1 MNVKNSLL
9 TIYVG
14 IILTLILLGIGIGVF
29 NHTMEKRKTQTTEVV
44 EEQESETDIKASL
57 AVRTEDIIKGESEG
71 IIKDGSAEQRENPGT
86 QNPFVVT
93 PKNNI
98 EKPIN
103 LDEDE
108 EEADEEDAKED
119 KSDEDSSD
127 ADSDNSA
134 ESGSTK
140 KEDEAL
146 KSDAG
151 SSKDNTVDSK
161 KTDDAGQNGSND
173 AGSNASNEQ
182 ENKETVQSS
191 EEDDDIAMGYQARQG
206 NEPEVLDFVDV
217 YQEQYQVEIDPDVRK
232 HDYILDC
239 FKENGRYIKYEG
251 DKSYRYRLGIDI
263 SHHDGEIDFN
273 AVKESGIDFVI
284 IRVGY
289 RGYGAEG
296 ILREDKNYR
305 QYIEAA
311 HDAGLD
317 VGVYI
322 FSQAINTDEAREEAE
337 LVLNAL
343 EDYDIELPVVYDPES
358 ILNANARTD
367 YVSAE
372 QFTENAVTFCQI
384 MEDAGYQPMIYCNM
398 LWEAFKLDLYQL
410 SDYPIWYADYEEK
423 PQTPYY
429 FSFWQYS
436 NTGKVPGVDGMVD
449 LDIQLIPAE

>member
-44 EEQESETDIKASL
+44 EEQEPETDIKASL

-103 LDEDE
+103 LDED
-108 EEADEEDAKED
+108 
-119 KSDEDSSD
+119 
-127 ADSDNSA
+127 
-134 ESGSTK
+134 
-140 KEDEAL
+140 EDEAL

-206 NEPEVLDFVDV
+206 NEPEVLNFVDV